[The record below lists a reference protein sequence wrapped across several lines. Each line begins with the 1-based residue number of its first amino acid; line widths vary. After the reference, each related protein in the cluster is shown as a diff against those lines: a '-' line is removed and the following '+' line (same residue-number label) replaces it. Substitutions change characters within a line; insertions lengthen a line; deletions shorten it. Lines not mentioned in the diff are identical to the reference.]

1 MRAAIYARFST
12 DLQSDRSVEDQVALC
27 RSHAAKLGLAVA
39 DVFADRAASG
49 ASIHGRPDYQRLI
62 GLALAGQFDV
72 ILTEDL
78 DRLSRNLAD
87 IARLYETAQFAG
99 VKLVTVADGE
109 ISEMHIGLKGTMSA
123 LFLKGL
129 AQKVRRGLSG
139 VVRDGRSAG
148 GRAYGYKPVPG
159 RPGELAIV
167 AEEAAIVRRI
177 FAEYLAGDSARIIAG
192 RLNDEG
198 VPPPRGRFWS
208 AVTINGNRT
217 RGHGLLLNPIYAGRL
232 VWNRVRMVKD
242 PATGRRISRVNAS
255 GEHQEKAVP
264 HLAIV
269 DAATFEAVRIRR
281 EGRGLNGPR
290 ERARPRHILS
300 GLLRCGGCGGGMS
313 VKDRDHGRVRIRCT
327 TATESGSCDNRRSY
341 YLDRVEQAVVGGLRE
356 RMADREAIA
365 LYVRSYN
372 EERQRL
378 AASTIANRAQIEK
391 RLAAAEREHE
401 RIYRAY
407 VKGLIEED
415 ALERELPPLKA
426 ERDRLRA
433 ELAAAEEPPRVV
445 ALHPATVK
453 RYLASIERL
462 EATIAEGE
470 THGGEAKEALRD
482 LIRTVTIH
490 PAPAGQEPAIDVIGE
505 LTALIGGAHFPTTRS
520 GGQMVAGGRSV
531 RAPPIENRT
540 GTAASVFVYGRF
552 AA

>member
-27 RSHAAKLGLAVA
+27 RSHAGRLGLTVT

-62 GLALAGQFDV
+62 GLALAGQFDA

-148 GRAYGYKPVPG
+148 GRAYGYRAVPG
-159 RPGELAIV
+159 QPGKLEIV
-167 AEEAAIVRRI
+167 EAEAAIIRRI
-177 FAEYLAGDSARIIAG
+177 FAEYLAGSSPREIAG

-198 VPPPRGRFWS
+198 VPPPRGRFWA
-208 AVTINGNRT
+208 AVTINGNRN
-217 RGHGLLLNPIYAGRL
+217 RGHGILLNPLYAGRM

-242 PATGRRISRVNAS
+242 PATGRRISRVNDAS
-255 GEHQEKAVP
+255 EHQEQPAP

-269 DAATFEAVRIRR
+269 DAETFDAVKTRR
-281 EGRGLNGPR
+281 AGRALSGPR
-290 ERARPRHILS
+290 DRAKPRHLLS

-313 VKDRDHGRVRIRCT
+313 VKDRDHGRIRIRCT
-327 TATESGSCDNRRSY
+327 TAAESGSCGNRRSY
-341 YLDRVEQAVVGGLRE
+341 YLDQVEQAVVGGLRE

-365 LYVRSYN
+365 LYVRVYN

-378 AASTIANRAQIEK
+378 AASTVANRAQIEK

-401 RIYRAY
+401 RVYRAY

-426 ERDRLRA
+426 ERERLRA
-433 ELAAAEEPPRVV
+433 ELAAAEEPPKVV
-445 ALHPATVK
+445 ALHPATVA
-453 RYLASIERL
+453 RYLAAIERL
-462 EATIAEGE
+462 EATIADGE
-470 THGGEAKEALRD
+470 EHGGEAKAALRD
-482 LIRTVTIH
+482 LIRSVTIH
-490 PAPAGQEPAIDVIGE
+490 PAPAGEQPAIDVLGE
-505 LTALIGGAHFPTTRS
+505 LTSLIGGDHFPTAKAS
-520 GGQMVAGGRSV
+520 GGRVVAGEGLE
-531 RAPPIENRT
+531 PPTR
-540 GTAASVFVYGRF
+540 GL
-552 AA
+552 